1 MDNFEY
7 IFYIDLDAIIMN
19 MDMKLQDFIEHA
31 PGGEIILTE
40 DAHGINTGL
49 MFMHKSE
56 WTKSFL
62 NLAFSQKHLA
72 LNEETEDGIP
82 YPFEYEQ
89 RAFHYLYGTS
99 FWLDRGLPK
108 YRESP
113 DVQSHIAVMPQC
125 AFNSYSLHP
134 ISLRSSEDWTS
145 AAYANGDFAVH
156 FAGVKGYKKLALMEA
171 YLESSEEINQKT
183 MDKYN
188 NFISEEKL

>member
-72 LNEETEDGIP
+72 LNEN
-82 YPFEYEQ
+82 
-89 RAFHYLYGTS
+89 
-99 FWLDRGLPK
+99 LPALLLLN
-108 YRESP
+108 
-113 DVQSHIAVMPQC
+113 H
-125 AFNSYSLHP
+125 
-134 ISLRSSEDWTS
+134 LR
-145 AAYANGDFAVH
+145 
-156 FAGVKGYKKLALMEA
+156 
-171 YLESSEEINQKT
+171 QQ
-183 MDKYN
+183 
-188 NFISEEKL
+188 